1 MCRWVVM
8 GELRRLLRQSLSLPQ
23 RPPVTSR
30 ARTFEW
36 MAALPGRFENQSSDL
51 IRSVA
56 SASA

>member
-1 MCRWVVM
+1 
-8 GELRRLLRQSLSLPQ
+8 LPQ